1 MKPRKHGSRN
11 LVRNAKSSRPY
22 GKNNPF
28 STPTFFPMLPPFLK
42 RRERT
47 SGSDPESNKWIWY
60 VFGLMTLLWLLYSW
74 FFDK

>member
-1 MKPRKHGSRN
+1 
-11 LVRNAKSSRPY
+11 
-22 GKNNPF
+22 
-28 STPTFFPMLPPFLK
+28 MLPPFMK

-47 SGSDPESNKWIWY
+47 SGSEPESNKWIWY

>member
-1 MKPRKHGSRN
+1 MKRRKAGTRN
-11 LVRNAKSSRPY
+11 LGQNASPVRPY
-22 GKNNPF
+22 GKNGTF
-28 STPTFFPMLPPFLK
+28 FTHTFFPMLPPFMK

-47 SGSDPESNKWIWY
+47 SGSDPEPSKWIWS